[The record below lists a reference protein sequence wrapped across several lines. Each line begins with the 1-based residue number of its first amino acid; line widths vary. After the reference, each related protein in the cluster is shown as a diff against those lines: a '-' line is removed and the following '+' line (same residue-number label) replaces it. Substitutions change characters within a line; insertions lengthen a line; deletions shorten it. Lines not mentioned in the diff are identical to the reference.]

1 MAINHGLQAQIFR
14 LSSIRTKYPGYSNL
28 IYDSNGKII
37 NRPICGPKIQPRVFK
52 KPDTAFYKQAKPTRA
67 NPKKMPKEN
76 TEETDITWRTTE
88 HRDKNDS

>member
-52 KPDTAFYKQAKPTRA
+52 KPDTVFYKQAKLTRA

-76 TEETDITWRTTE
+76 TEETDITWRTRE
-88 HRDKNDS
+88 HSDKNDS